1 MATTKVIPGVI
12 DLNQANSE
20 SGLRMPKG
28 GAFSG
33 TPAEGMMRND
43 TSQSS
48 LSSASTMQHYTGN
61 NEWKNFVNT
70 AEDLNVEYLIVAGG
84 GAAGSGE
91 YGGGGGAGG
100 LRSGTSSVTRNANI
114 AVSVGAGGAINASQ
128 STRGN
133 SGADSSVAF
142 PGGTISATGGGGG
155 GARNSNSANAAITQG
170 GSGGSGGGDSLP
182 TTTGGAGNAG
192 GYTPVEGF
200 KGGGNGGNTGY
211 EYGNGGGGAAQEG
224 TTATNPG
231 YFILGAQGG
240 NGASTTIINASEQ
253 STYSVGE
260 DVSGTIYFAG
270 GGAGGGYGSQQDLT
284 RIESGDGNGG
294 KAGYYNNSSA
304 STITPIVTLANTG
317 GGGCGAGVSSNGLA
331 GAAGVIILKYD
342 SGLTCTDE
350 SGGTLTGNF
359 DVSSYTSG
367 KKITIIKGNA
377 GNIKFS

>member
-1 MATTKVIPGVI
+1 MATTKVIPGVL
-12 DLNQANSE
+12 DLNEANSD
-20 SGLRMPKG
+20 SGLSMPTG

-70 AEDLNVEYLIVAGG
+70 AEVLNVEYLIVAGG
-84 GAAGSGE
+84 GAAGSGS
-91 YGGGGGAGG
+91 YAGGGGAGG

-114 AVSVGAGGAINASQ
+114 AVSVGAGGAINS
-128 STRGN
+128 SETTRGN
-133 SGADSSVAF
+133 SGVDSSVAF

-155 GARNSNSANAAITQG
+155 GARNSNSVNASITQG

-182 TTTGGAGNAG
+182 STTGGAGNAG

-200 KGGGNGGNTGY
+200 KGGGNGSSTNY

-224 TTATNPG
+224 TTATYPG

-253 STYSVGE
+253 STYGVGE

-270 GGAGGGYGSQQDLT
+270 GGAGGGYDSQKDLT

-294 KAGYYNNSSA
+294 KAGYYNGSSA
-304 STITPIVTLANTG
+304 SYITPIATLANTG
-317 GGGCGAGVSSNGLA
+317 GGGCGAGVSNGLA